1 MKAHS
6 TACILDSKILRP
18 NHMSDTKIIKK
29 CLESRGIRCCS
40 HVGWRV
46 CWHLPQNLS
55 HLQLGAS
62 SRLRQ
67 PCLVRPQTWV
77 IIQSSDNYPY
87 FFHLFPHIQLGD
99 GHSDRLKI
107 FMVPISS
114 GCQLLVPSHRAR
126 LGCLEMAKNTSRCW
140 KCWEVY
146 ALSVEFSWWF
156 AYPHWNPPLNS
167 TPVRGHRGVSP
178 ASSNRRCRI

>member
-1 MKAHS
+1 MGSKTSQNISKPLKLRYIKGPMRNKARNENSLNGLHFG
-6 TACILDSKILRP
+6 LRDSET

-29 CLESRGIRCCS
+29 CLESLGIRCCS

-99 GHSDRLKI
+99 GHFDRLKI

-126 LGCLEMAKNTSRCW
+126 LGCLEMAKNTFRCW

-146 ALSVEFSWWF
+146 ALSVEFS
-156 AYPHWNPPLNS
+156 
-167 TPVRGHRGVSP
+167 
-178 ASSNRRCRI
+178 